1 MVGTYFLILI
11 DIICSAILI
20 LLNLLTP
27 SAAKASS
34 AVKHCSALCFNKV
47 CGSVKDALISL

>member
-1 MVGTYFLILI
+1 
-11 DIICSAILI
+11 

-34 AVKHCSALCFNKV
+34 AVKHCSALCFKRV
-47 CGSVKDALISL
+47 CGSVNEALLSL

>member
-1 MVGTYFLILI
+1 ME
-11 DIICSAILI
+11 IICSAILS

-34 AVKHCSALCFNKV
+34 AVKHCSALCSRSV
-47 CGSVKDALISL
+47 CGSVISALLYS

>member
-1 MVGTYFLILI
+1 
-11 DIICSAILI
+11 

-34 AVKHCSALCFNKV
+34 AVKHCSALWSNKV
-47 CGSVKDALISL
+47 FGSVKDALLSK